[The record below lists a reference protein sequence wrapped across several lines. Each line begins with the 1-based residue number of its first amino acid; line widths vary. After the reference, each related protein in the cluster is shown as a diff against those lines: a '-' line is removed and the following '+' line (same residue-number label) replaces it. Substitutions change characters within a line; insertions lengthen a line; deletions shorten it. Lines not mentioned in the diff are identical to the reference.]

1 MSQNLRD
8 KIQSLLKNMALE
20 LKIKGESFNNR
31 IKRNY
36 EVFSRELRVRGSDEK
51 YWLAVVMGGTWAIGG
66 LDKADLYI
74 KQVFQITK
82 NPDRRND
89 ETIIRDAVYLKGY
102 RGSRKVVMERMLL
115 FHAKMLDNYGAEN
128 IINNPVHYQ
137 KLIIKEAKT
146 IPYAGHWIATVPFKI
161 LAVSGVLPKRS
172 INDLEPPLGVNV
184 VKGIKFLTGYQ
195 VDPSRKRDRAF
206 MIAIHKHLASL
217 ADTDIFAINSGL
229 WILGEE
235 AENKL

>member
-8 KIQSLLKNMALE
+8 KIHDLLRSISLE
-20 LKIKGESFNNR
+20 LKIKGESFNNG
-31 IKRNY
+31 IKRDY
-36 EVFSRELRVRGSDEK
+36 EVFSRELRARSSDEK

-66 LDKADLYI
+66 LDRADRDRYI
-74 KQVFQITK
+74 KQVYQITK

-89 ETIIRDAVYLKGY
+89 ESIIRDVVYIKGY

-115 FHAKMLDNYGAEN
+115 FHAKMLNNYGAEN

-137 KLIIKEAKT
+137 KLIIRDAET
-146 IPYAGHWIATVPFKI
+146 TPYAGHWIATVPFKI
-161 LAVSGVLPKRS
+161 LAVSGILPRRS

-229 WILGEE
+229 WILGET
-235 AENKL
+235 